1 MTYFQH
7 IVYILSRFQKH
18 HNKYKFFTSL
28 QNIRFFYY
36 SLLSTPLVPSMRIQL
51 LALRKAGA
59 ILFYNSS
66 TSTSKKGKEHYEDK
80 IITKKP
86 KLLEYFI

>member
-7 IVYILSRFQKH
+7 IVYILSQLQKH

-28 QNIRFFYY
+28 QNIQFFYY
-36 SLLSTPLVPSMRIQL
+36 GLLLTLLVLSMHIQS

-66 TSTSKKGKEHYEDK
+66 TSTSKKGKECYEYN
-80 IITKKP
+80 IITKT